1 MKKVFSTLFAAG
13 IIALVAC
20 GPSAEEKSAEQ
31 MAADSIA
38 AADSAAAAEA
48 AAAATA
54 ATDTTAVMDTTAA
67 APAEAK

>member
-20 GPSAEEKSAEQ
+20 GPSADQKSAEQ

-38 AADSAAAAEA
+38 AADSMAAAAAAEA
-48 AAAATA
+48 AAMV
-54 ATDTTAVMDTTAA
+54 DTTAAMDTTAA